1 MARRQHQNSVS
12 LFPFLAVLVCAMGS
26 LILLLLVMTRKIRH
40 DQMAEPDGQAAVVSI
55 AADVAAT
62 RQRELVS
69 LEADVNSLQA
79 SLRTLRERVQALENE
94 VLQHRNALAAKQA
107 ELSGLRAELKTAET
121 AAGADPQGL
130 EQELKTLREQETR
143 LLTELSETERALLE
157 KRDQLAR
164 AEDAAKEAEIL
175 LYEKSSALVTLRA
188 QVKKAEDAALASTG
202 TETLLE
208 FSNSTGSSRTPIVID
223 VTARG
228 FEVLPNGVGITM
240 ADMESFPVRDNPL
253 LSAILSTHRHRSGR
267 SVTDEPYV
275 LLLVRP
281 GGSLPFYGAQRI
293 LTEAGIH
300 YGYELLLPERTVVA
314 GEPDLTEPPVVR
326 VAMQEAFRRRENLYA
341 KLFAITQQERERL
354 GSGTSGETSEDHPQ
368 NRKLSIRPDGRVIEE
383 TPKARRRLEG
393 RFYAGGVAP
402 PSSFFENRAESHAAG
417 APRGRMNGADAERLA
432 EEFAERYARQREI
445 AEATEIAGRSPGTSR
460 PDARQPGQKSG
471 DPGVSVAT
479 ENLPAPV
486 IRSDAEKRFADAMF
500 GGDGTLQGSRLIG
513 RRSDA
518 FSASPASGAGTK
530 VGSATGSASPSA
542 TFDQLLSESPSASST
557 SRPAAGPGSKTTPP
571 GAENT
576 SGLPAIPAVTAS
588 KSATSETDAPPWYH
602 SSRPSESPQDAGSR
616 IPGVGKG
623 GRGDAAT
630 GSGKGSKDYSQV
642 DRDTMQRLGT
652 AARGGSSLAIP
663 VGIVVFLDD
672 QHVTVAQQPAVRIGD
687 EQKDFVEAE
696 LLRGINSE
704 LVDARK
710 SPADELMPIVRFV
723 VSPGGEKWRV
733 PLAASLRRSGI
744 HSVTLYDVTPYML
757 PQDDTGYAHLNTEA
771 SEVAP

>member
-40 DQMAEPDGQAAVVSI
+40 DQMAEPDQAAVVSI
-55 AADVAAT
+55 AADVSAT
-62 RQRELVS
+62 RQRELAS

-79 SLRTLRERVQALENE
+79 TVRILQGRVQSLEKD
-94 VLQHRNALAAKQA
+94 VLQHRNSLAAKQA
-107 ELSGLRAELKTAET
+107 ELAGLQAELKTAET
-121 AAGADPQGL
+121 AAVSNPQGV
-130 EQELKTLREQETR
+130 EKELKSLREQETR
-143 LLTELSETERALLE
+143 LLAELSETERALLE
-157 KRDQLAR
+157 KRDELAR

-188 QVKKAEDAALASTG
+188 QVKKADDAALASTG

-223 VTARG
+223 VTGRG
-228 FEVLPNGVGITM
+228 FEILPNGVGISM

-253 LSAILSTHRHRSGR
+253 LSAVLSTHRHRSGR

-314 GEPDLTEPPVVR
+314 GEPDLAEPPVVR
-326 VAMQEAFRRRENLYA
+326 VALQEAFRRRENLYA
-341 KLFAITQQERERL
+341 NLFAITQQERERL
-354 GSGTSGETSEDHPQ
+354 SGGTSGETSEDSPQ

-402 PSSFFENRAESHAAG
+402 PPSFFENRAESHAAG
-417 APRGRMNGADAERLA
+417 APRGRMNAADAERLA
-432 EEFAERYARQREI
+432 EEFAARYARQREM
-445 AEATEIAGRSPGTSR
+445 AESTELAESSSGNVPPGASRSGPKTRVPGAAGG
-460 PDARQPGQKSG
+460 AG
-471 DPGVSVAT
+471 D
-479 ENLPAPV
+479 LPAST

-518 FSASPASGAGTK
+518 FSTSPTSGAGGK
-530 VGSATGSASPSA
+530 AGSATGSASPSA
-542 TFDQLLSESPSASST
+542 TFDQRLSESPAVAA
-557 SRPAAGPGSKTTPP
+557 SRPATAPGGKMTPSGSESP
-571 GAENT
+571 
-576 SGLPAIPAVTAS
+576 SGLPSMPALAAS
-588 KSATSETDAPPWYH
+588 KSASSDTETPPWYH
-602 SSRPSESPQDAGSR
+602 SSRPSESTQDAGSQ
-616 IPGVGKG
+616 IPGVGQG
-623 GRGDAAT
+623 GRGDAAA
-630 GSGKGSKDYSQV
+630 GSGKGSRDYSQV
-642 DRDTMQRLGT
+642 DRDTMQRLG
-652 AARGGSSLAIP
+652 AGVRGGSSVAIP

-672 QHVTVAQQPAVRIGD
+672 QHVTVAQQPAVRISD
-687 EQKDFVEAE
+687 QPTDFVEAE
-696 LLRGINSE
+696 LLKGINSE
-704 LVDARK
+704 LFDARK
-710 SPADELMPIVRFV
+710 SPGDELMPIVRFV
-723 VSPGGEKWRV
+723 VSPGGEKWRI
-733 PLAASLRRSGI
+733 PLAASLKRSGI
-744 HSVTLYDVTPYML
+744 HSVTLYEVTPYML
-757 PQDDTGYAHLNTEA
+757 PHDDTGYAHLSTDV
-771 SEVAP
+771 SEVSP

>member
-40 DQMAEPDGQAAVVSI
+40 DQMAEPEQAAVAAV
-55 AADVAAT
+55 AADMSAT
-62 RQRELVS
+62 RQRELGS
-69 LEADVNSLQA
+69 LEADVHSLQA
-79 SLRTLRERVQALENE
+79 SVRTLRERVQTLEQD

-107 ELSGLRAELKTAET
+107 ELSGLRAELTTAET
-121 AAGADPQGL
+121 AAGSDPQGL
-130 EQELKTLREQETR
+130 EQELKALREQESR

-175 LYEKSSALVTLRA
+175 LYEKSSALVALRA

-223 VTARG
+223 VTGKG
-228 FEVLPNGVGITM
+228 FEILPNGVGITM

-300 YGYELLLPERTVVA
+300 YGYELLLPERTVLA
-314 GEPDLTEPPVVR
+314 GEPDLAESPVVR

-354 GSGTSGETSEDHPQ
+354 GSGTSGETAEDSPQ

-402 PSSFFENRAESHAAG
+402 PQSFFENRAESHAAG
-417 APRGRMNGADAERLA
+417 APRGRMNAVDAERLA
-432 EEFAERYARQREI
+432 EEFAERYARQREM
-445 AEATEIAGRSPGTSR
+445 AEAAEIAGRSSGNST
-460 PDARQPGQKSG
+460 QKSG
-471 DPGVSVAT
+471 RPGQQPGIPGTPDGSG
-479 ENLPAPV
+479 NLPAPA
-486 IRSDAEKRFADAMF
+486 IRSDAEKRFAEAMF

-518 FSASPASGAGTK
+518 FSASPANGTAANAGS
-530 VGSATGSASPSA
+530 VTGSAAPSA
-542 TFDQLLSESPSASST
+542 SFDQLLPESPSAGST
-557 SRPAAGPGSKTTPP
+557 SRPTAAPGSKTAVR
-571 GAENT
+571 GAENS
-576 SGLPAIPAVTAS
+576 SGLPAIPALAAS
-588 KSATSETDAPPWYH
+588 KSAASEVDAPPWYQ
-602 SSRPSESPQDAGSR
+602 SSKPSESPQDAGSR
-616 IPGVGKG
+616 IPGIGKG
-623 GRGDAAT
+623 GRGDAAA

-642 DRDTMQRLGT
+642 DRDTMQRLG
-652 AARGGSSLAIP
+652 AGIRGGSSVAIP
-663 VGIVVFLDD
+663 VGIVAFLDD
-672 QHVTVAQQPAVRIGD
+672 QHLTVAQQPAVRISD
-687 EQKDFVEAE
+687 QPTDFVEAE
-696 LLRGINSE
+696 LLKGINAE
-704 LVDARK
+704 LMDARR
-710 SPADELMPIVRFV
+710 SQADELMPIVRFV

-744 HSVTLYDVTPYML
+744 HSVTLYEVTPYML
-757 PQDDTGYAHLNTEA
+757 PQNDTGYAHLNTDA